1 MTCKSP
7 FKKAIE
13 LIDAGNN
20 IFITGGGG
28 VGKSYLLNQLK
39 KHYGDDLKITSTT
52 GVSAYNI
59 DGQTIHAKFYLRL

>member
-1 MTCKSP
+1 MHNKITP
-7 FKKAIE
+7 LEKAIE

-28 VGKSYLLNQLK
+28 VGKSYILNKLK
-39 KHYGDDLKITSTT
+39 KHYGDKLQLTSTT

-59 DGQTIHAKFYLRL
+59 GGQTIH